1 MEVQK
6 VVDNLKVFLLADDV
20 GENIAKIFLFGSQAK
35 DTARPNSDIDI
46 LIVTNDGEAREQ
58 RLLDRVYD
66 FMIENNA
73 PIEVMTAHVN
83 DLAVMQDYF
92 LYNVVTYGTEVYA
105 MEQKVIKRQMA
116 NNLLD
121 LGEEYLESAEDV
133 FTLNRTRLAIDGA
146 YNAAE
151 LATKALI
158 LLKQDDLPGSH
169 GGVASLFGQLY
180 VLTGDVDRQ
189 IGRALN
195 RSLKFRNEARYKP
208 NSTFSQEN
216 VRFVLDLAK
225 TLLDLGRRLVEEKN

>member
-6 VVDNLKVFLLADDV
+6 LVNNLKDFLLTDDV
-20 GENIAKIFLFGSQAK
+20 GENIAKIFLFGSQVK
-35 DTARPNSDIDI
+35 DTATPNSDIDI
-46 LIVTNDGEAREQ
+46 LIVTNDGEAREK

-105 MEQKVIKRQMA
+105 MEHEMVKRHMV

-121 LGEEYLESAEDV
+121 LSEEYLESAEDV
-133 FTLNRTRLAIDGA
+133 LTLNRTRLSIDGA

-151 LATKALI
+151 LAAKALI
-158 LLKQDDLPGSH
+158 LMKQDDLPGSH
-169 GGVASLFGQLY
+169 GGALRRTIRVSRTNTT
-180 VLTGDVDRQ
+180 TGRDHSR
-189 IGRALN
+189 R
-195 RSLKFRNEARYKP
+195 
-208 NSTFSQEN
+208 
-216 VRFVLDLAK
+216 VR
-225 TLLDLGRRLVEEKN
+225 TT